1 MKINSYEDLK
11 KYQDEIEFAKKTL
24 RIKAEKETFNYILNN
39 FENDTE
45 ININEIKSIL
55 KKYGFKKKTA
65 VVKTKTKIKVKETE
79 PEKLN
84 AITN

>member
-11 KYQDEIEFAKKTL
+11 KYQDEIEFAKRNL
-24 RIKAEKETFNYILNN
+24 RLKAEKETFNYLLNSY
-39 FENDTE
+39 ENDIE
-45 ININEIKSIL
+45 IDLNEIKSIL

-65 VVKTKTKIKVKETE
+65 TIKTKTKIKIKSKEAE
-79 PEKLN
+79 ELN